1 MSHIVEIETEIRDP
15 VAIQAACQR
24 LALPKPIFGSAKLL
38 TTSATGWAVQLPK
51 WRYPVV
57 CDVNTAKIAFD
68 NYEGRW
74 GDPKQLDRFL
84 QGYAVEKAK
93 LEARKNGHMVLE
105 EPLRDGSIKLTVR
118 IGGVI

>member
-24 LALPKPIFGSAKLL
+24 LALPKPVFGEVRLF
-38 TTSATGWAVQLPK
+38 TTSATGWAVRLPK

-93 LEARKNGHMVLE
+93 LEARKKGHMVLE
-105 EPLRDGSIKLTVR
+105 EPLRDGSIKLTVHV
-118 IGGVI
+118 GGVI